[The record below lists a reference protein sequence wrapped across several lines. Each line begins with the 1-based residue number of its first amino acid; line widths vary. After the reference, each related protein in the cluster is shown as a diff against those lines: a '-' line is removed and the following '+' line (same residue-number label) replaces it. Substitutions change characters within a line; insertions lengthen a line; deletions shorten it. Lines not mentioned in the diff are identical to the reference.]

1 MKGIMMKYLSAN
13 VFCAV
18 LVQLP
23 VCDVEIKWFADDW
36 KIFLFTLHGLFHAD
50 GIHSVSSTWQP
61 CLGRTLLF

>member
-23 VCDVEIKWFADDW
+23 VCDVEIK
-36 KIFLFTLHGLFHAD
+36 
-50 GIHSVSSTWQP
+50 
-61 CLGRTLLF
+61 